1 MPVDGQG
8 GEKLSLMERFY
19 SILLDDAVER
29 GLLRNDFYFLGDE
42 ALDSFKRMQGYEHST
57 DFPGTRLEQAYL
69 ILAEPER
76 HVRNAIAEANGFT
89 FGDQPQLP
97 GGFVLFWGDGQ
108 EPGDRAVIRRY
119 RPRSI

>member
-8 GEKLSLMERFY
+8 GEKLPLMERFY

-29 GLLRNDFYFLGDE
+29 GLLRDDFYFLGDE
-42 ALDSFKRMQGYEHST
+42 ILGSFKRMQGYEHPT
-57 DFPGTRLEQAYL
+57 DFPGSRLEHAYL

-89 FGDQPQLP
+89 FGDQPLLP
-97 GGFVLFWGDGQ
+97 GGIVLLWDDGQ
-108 EPGDRAVIRRY
+108 ELGDRTVIRHY
-119 RPRSI
+119 RPRST